1 MGPGPA
7 RHRLQRRGGRRC
19 HDPAPSVAADQ
30 NEWRLRRR
38 RGVAHHQPEPVGS
51 EGRKEDGHDPCHRTP
66 PIRNPRSRPPGSG
79 RARRATADA
88 PRPARATASR
98 AGRRSATAS
107 LSMSE
112 IGRLSLAT
120 PTTQRNAET
129 SRAFGGELER
139 PPRCGHRKARDL
151 RNDRAQPDMTQ
162 TFLKAIEDRLLVA
175 AFEIDDR
182 SDFRSAWARAGAK
195 RSGRSR
201 HRRTFPRVRAATG
214 DERAAAAPSIAPWPP
229 PATSCSAPSAR
240 PPTGSRASISASPNG
255 NAVVTRRRRS
265 SIWRTWAHR
274 TSMSEG
280 GRADLMELLG
290 WRFEHV
296 RSSSGFQSRPGTSA
310 LSGYVSRALTPEAS
324 LDLGSN
330 FIELREAPPG
340 VGCLTTSGRLAD
352 RGGVSFAAFGR
363 HCGHKIRITGG
374 NSPVLACTIVGW

>member
-1 MGPGPA
+1 MGEGHTRLQFEIRALARRAADELDEPPRTPHA
-7 RHRLQRRGGRRC
+7 RHGQ
-19 HDPAPSVAADQ
+19 
-30 NEWRLRRR
+30 RRR
-38 RGVAHHQPEPVGS
+38 RQGG
-51 EGRKEDGHDPCHRTP
+51 DPPPHRGC
-66 PIRNPRSRPPGSG
+66 R
-79 RARRATADA
+79 
-88 PRPARATASR
+88 
-98 AGRRSATAS
+98 
-107 LSMSE
+107 LSE

-120 PTTQRNAET
+120 PTTQRDAET

-162 TFLKAIEDRLLVA
+162 TFLKAIEDCLLVA

-201 HRRTFPRVRAATG
+201 HRRTFPRVRAAIPATK
-214 DERAAAAPSIAPWPP
+214 RAAAAPSIAPLPP

-265 SIWRTWAHR
+265 SIWRTWARR
-274 TSMSEG
+274 TSMSDG

-296 RSSSGFQSRPGTSA
+296 RYLFFKRFPESSPGTCA
-310 LSGYVSRALTPEAS
+310 PSGYVSRALTPEAS

-330 FIELREAPPG
+330 FIELRFWEIRRPRLG
-340 VGCLTTSGRLAD
+340 WVCLTDAKQARRPR
-352 RGGVSFAAFGR
+352 RGFFCDFR
-363 HCGHKIRITGG
+363 
-374 NSPVLACTIVGW
+374 SPLRS

>member
-1 MGPGPA
+1 MTLVIA
-7 RHRLQRRGGRRC
+7 RLQFEIRALARR
-19 HDPAPSVAADQ
+19 AADELDEPPRTLHARQ
-30 NEWRLRRR
+30 GQRR
-38 RGVAHHQPEPVGS
+38 RGQG
-51 EGRKEDGHDPCHRTP
+51 GDPP
-66 PIRNPRSRPPGSG
+66 P
-79 RARRATADA
+79 RRGC
-88 PRPARATASR
+88 R
-98 AGRRSATAS
+98 
-107 LSMSE
+107 LSE

-175 AFEIDDR
+175 AFDIDDR

-201 HRRTFPRVRAATG
+201 HRRTFLRVRAAMPATK
-214 DERAAAAPSIAPWPP
+214 RAAAAPSIAPWPP

-274 TSMSEG
+274 TSMSDG
-280 GRADLMELLG
+280 GPRGLDGTLGLAFRACSLFK
-290 WRFEHV
+290 RFPESSRHI
-296 RSSSGFQSRPGTSA
+296 RSLRLRVSG
-310 LSGYVSRALTPEAS
+310 
-324 LDLGSN
+324 
-330 FIELREAPPG
+330 
-340 VGCLTTSGRLAD
+340 AD
-352 RGGVSFAAFGR
+352 TKGF
-363 HCGHKIRITGG
+363 
-374 NSPVLACTIVGW
+374 P